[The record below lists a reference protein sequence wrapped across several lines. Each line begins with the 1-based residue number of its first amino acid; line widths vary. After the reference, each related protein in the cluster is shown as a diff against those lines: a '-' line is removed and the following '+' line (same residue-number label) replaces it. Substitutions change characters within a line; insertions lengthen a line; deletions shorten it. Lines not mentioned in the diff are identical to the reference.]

1 MRKHEEAKKRKQEDA
16 AKKKQGDNAAK
27 KQGKKKMTQWKY
39 SISFLTALCASYAFC
54 AEQAALSRYIPNNQD
69 ESGGLVSQ
77 WAAEAD
83 RFKEAKLSLIK
94 SGKLVIDQNSSPKF
108 RNHPVKLPS
117 ADWTPLNAEE
127 AKLCGFYFAIPPN
140 SEGGGCE
147 KKREVRGPAGQAP
160 EWNSTARDSFDW
172 VAGVSIP
179 IRKRGTRGYTFD
191 EYFSYAEFIVID
203 NQSFEQRLLASPQVG
218 AGKIGL
224 FANKEMYQNK
234 LWNSLPANPVVVKNN
249 EGTQLLVARI
259 DGIGD
264 KVAGRRSSYS
274 TCVYS
279 IHGNG
284 RRSAEAL
291 TCFMN
296 INKYKNNPY
305 IEQYMK
311 MLDSIRMD

>member
-1 MRKHEEAKKRKQEDA
+1 
-16 AKKKQGDNAAK
+16 
-27 KQGKKKMTQWKY
+27 MTQWKS
-39 SISFLTALCASYAFC
+39 SIFFLAALCASYAFC
-54 AEQAALSRYIPNNQD
+54 AEQAASSRYAPNNQD
-69 ESGGLVSQ
+69 ESRGLVSQ
-77 WAAEAD
+77 WVAEAE
-83 RFKEAKLSLIK
+83 RFKEAKLLLIK
-94 SGKLVIDQNSSPKF
+94 SGKLVIGKKSSTPF
-108 RNHPVKLPS
+108 PTHPVNLPT
-117 ADWTPLNAEE
+117 AGWTPLNTEE

-147 KKREVRGPAGQAP
+147 KRREANGPAGQAP
-160 EWNSTARDSFDW
+160 EWNSTAHDSFDW

-179 IRKRGTRGYTFD
+179 VRKRGTPGYTFD
-191 EYFSYAEFIVID
+191 QYFSYAKFIVID
-203 NQSFEQRLLASPQVG
+203 SQSFEQRLLESPQVG

-224 FANKEMYQNK
+224 FANKEMYPNR

-264 KVAGRRSSYS
+264 KVAGRRSLYS
-274 TCVYS
+274 SCIYS

-296 INKYKNNPY
+296 IDKYKNNQY
-305 IEQYMK
+305 INQYMR
-311 MLDSIRMD
+311 MLDSIRME